1 MKYSDYF
8 IDSLAELGY
17 THCFFVGGGNVMHL
31 LESARTRM
39 KCIAVV
45 HEVSAGIAA
54 EYFNVAK
61 RNSNERAFAMVTAGP
76 GATNIVSAIGA
87 AWLESRELLVVGGQA
102 RTEFL
107 SGPDIRQIGH
117 QEIDGQA
124 IVKPITKLS
133 KRIEKPIGVQEIKA
147 LTDVSKAPRKGPI
160 FLEVCLDVTATE
172 VDPELLNKVTV
183 SEKKSDSGKEKLTS
197 TDIEKF
203 KSLWSGTK
211 RPLILVGGG
220 FSFSKFQEI
229 MPILEKLRIPVATT
243 WNAIDYLDSSHELYA
258 GRPNTY
264 GMRWANA
271 IIQQSDFVLAIGAR
285 LGLQQTG
292 FAWEDFAPV
301 GKVVRIEFDE
311 NELALN
317 RPTTSLGLNYDSN
330 MVTESVIN
338 LIASETTS
346 ENTFSEWTGYIKSLK
361 SKLPL
366 VEKATYQFEEF
377 VNPFELINELGGFLN
392 ANDQVIPCSSGGS
405 YTSMMQAF
413 PHHVGQLLTNDKGL
427 ASMGYGLAGAIGTSL
442 ANPTKRTVLVEGDGG
457 FAQNL
462 SEVGTVA
469 NRKLNLKMF
478 IFSNLGYASIRVT
491 QKAYFAGN
499 YLGCDSDTGLEL
511 PEWSEIFASYGIPS
525 IEINKTLSG
534 NSQAI
539 KLLES
544 SGPAAFIVKI
554 HPDQSYLPKITSRV
568 FSDGKMRSNPLHLMD
583 PQLPIEIASE
593 VFPYLPKNFQSIEVI

>member
-76 GATNIVSAIGA
+76 GATNIVSALGA

-133 KRIEKPIGVQEIKA
+133 KRIEKPIGIQEIKV

-183 SEKKSDSGKEKLTS
+183 SEKKSDSGKEKLTP
-197 TDIEKF
+197 TDIDKF

-220 FSFSKFQEI
+220 FSFIKFQEI
-229 MPILEKLRIPVATT
+229 MPILEKLGIPVATT

-301 GKVVRIEFDE
+301 GKVVRI
-311 NELALN
+311 
-317 RPTTSLGLNYDSN
+317 
-330 MVTESVIN
+330 
-338 LIASETTS
+338 
-346 ENTFSEWTGYIKSLK
+346 
-361 SKLPL
+361 
-366 VEKATYQFEEF
+366 
-377 VNPFELINELGGFLN
+377 
-392 ANDQVIPCSSGGS
+392 
-405 YTSMMQAF
+405 
-413 PHHVGQLLTNDKGL
+413 
-427 ASMGYGLAGAIGTSL
+427 
-442 ANPTKRTVLVEGDGG
+442 
-457 FAQNL
+457 
-462 SEVGTVA
+462 
-469 NRKLNLKMF
+469 
-478 IFSNLGYASIRVT
+478 
-491 QKAYFAGN
+491 
-499 YLGCDSDTGLEL
+499 
-511 PEWSEIFASYGIPS
+511 
-525 IEINKTLSG
+525 
-534 NSQAI
+534 
-539 KLLES
+539 
-544 SGPAAFIVKI
+544 
-554 HPDQSYLPKITSRV
+554 
-568 FSDGKMRSNPLHLMD
+568 
-583 PQLPIEIASE
+583 
-593 VFPYLPKNFQSIEVI
+593 